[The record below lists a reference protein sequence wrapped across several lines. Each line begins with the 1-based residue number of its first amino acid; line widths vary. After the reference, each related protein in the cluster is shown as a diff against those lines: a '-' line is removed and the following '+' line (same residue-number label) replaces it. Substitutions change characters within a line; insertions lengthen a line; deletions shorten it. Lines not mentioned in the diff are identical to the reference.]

1 MIWIEFLKT
10 LGALAGVGVFSL
22 IMAGVGSRLFRW
34 ARVGIDDPAEYL
46 LCAIATGVI
55 LFELVCF
62 FLATAEVLLPG
73 LWFLLCAC
81 GLIAF
86 LEMAAL
92 RERTRELWVRARGQ
106 SGAAKIVCGLFL
118 LTLAFEGVTAMA
130 PLTGSDAMH
139 YHFAVPCLVLSQGWH
154 AIFFLTHSFL
164 TGQGHLL
171 ILAGLGLGSERL
183 ALGFLFLGGAL
194 AALAAACLARRW
206 MPSAGAWLMALT
218 FVLTPVVFWQMST
231 AGTPDLWMALY
242 AVLSLLMIARFV
254 QSHAKVYCWLA
265 GAFAGAIAGTKYT
278 GCVIAGS
285 LALALL
291 LESRSMRAL
300 GMFFAAALS
309 AGIWPY
315 ARNTVW
321 TGDPVFPFF
330 AARLQPGNYNA
341 YAMAAILA
349 DTGGSG
355 KWHVL
360 DLLRFPLFAAID
372 EKNIG
377 LWQFLGPIC
386 LVFAPLLFFAWRKTV
401 LWRGC
406 LVVWTVSTVGI
417 GLTSGM
423 MRFAVPV
430 YPLTLA
436 AVMAGLWSI
445 PMREWKLVRT
455 LAWATLVGFLV
466 LGAGGLLMYGRAAAM
481 AAIGAQSRE
490 DYLAAHAPDF
500 SKARFVNDALR
511 GRPGKA
517 LIFFQHV
524 YHLQVP
530 YVYGNPDGSWAV
542 DPDKLQSNAQWEE
555 FFQKEQIRWVVKA
568 PQYPQALA
576 ESLRKLEAEGL
587 LVTIASGEVEDFSG
601 NRIRG
606 VRERI
611 SVEILQVQ
619 EGIEVKE

>member
-1 MIWIEFLKT
+1 
-10 LGALAGVGVFSL
+10 
-22 IMAGVGSRLFRW
+22 
-34 ARVGIDDPAEYL
+34 
-46 LCAIATGVI
+46 
-55 LFELVCF
+55 
-62 FLATAEVLLPG
+62 
-73 LWFLLCAC
+73 
-81 GLIAF
+81 
-86 LEMAAL
+86 
-92 RERTRELWVRARGQ
+92 
-106 SGAAKIVCGLFL
+106 
-118 LTLAFEGVTAMA
+118 
-130 PLTGSDAMH
+130 MH
-139 YHFAVPCLVLSQGWH
+139 YHFAVPHLVLSQGWH
-154 AIFFLTHSFL
+154 PIFFLTHSFL

-171 ILAGLGLGSERL
+171 ILVGLGLGSERL

-206 MPSAGAWLMALT
+206 MPSAGAWLVALT

-231 AGTPDLWMALY
+231 AGAPDLWMAFY
-242 AVLSLLMIARFV
+242 ALLSLLMIARFV
-254 QSHAKVYCWLA
+254 ESHAKVYCWLA
-265 GAFAGAIAGTKYT
+265 GSFAGAIAGTKYT

-300 GMFFAAALS
+300 GIFFAAALS

-315 ARNTVW
+315 ARNMVW
-321 TGDPVFPFF
+321 TGDPVFPFL

-355 KWHVL
+355 KWHVS
-360 DLLRFPLFAAID
+360 DLLRFLMFAAID

-401 LWRGC
+401 LWRSC
-406 LVVWTVSTVGI
+406 LVVWIVSTAGI
-417 GLTSGM
+417 ELSSGM

-430 YPLTLA
+430 YPLALA
-436 AVMAGLWSI
+436 AVMAGLFSM
-445 PMREWKLVRT
+445 PVREWKLVRT
-455 LAWATLVGFLV
+455 LAWTTLVGFLM
-466 LGAGGLLMYGRAAAM
+466 LGAGGLLMYGRAAAV

-490 DYLAAHAPDF
+490 DYLAAHAADF
-500 SKARFVNDALR
+500 GKARFVNDELR

-542 DPDKLQSNAQWEE
+542 NPDKLQNSREWEE

-568 PQYPQALA
+568 PQYPKALA

-587 LVTIASGEVEDFSG
+587 LVAIASGEVEDFSG

-611 SVEILQVQ
+611 LVEILQVQ
-619 EGIEVKE
+619 EGIEAKE

>member
-1 MIWIEFLKT
+1 MSWIEFLKT

-34 ARVGIDDPAEYL
+34 AKVGIDDSAEYL

-62 FLATAEVLLPG
+62 FLATAAVLRPG

-86 LEMAAL
+86 LELAAL

-106 SGAAKIVCGLFL
+106 SGAAKTVCGLFL
-118 LTLAFEGVTAMA
+118 LTLAFEGLTAMA

-139 YHFAVPCLVLSQGWH
+139 YHFAVPRLVLSQGWH
-154 AIFFLTHSFL
+154 PIFSLTHSFL

-194 AALAAACLARRW
+194 AALAATCLARRW
-206 MPSAGAWLMALT
+206 MPAAGAWLVALT

-231 AGTPDLWMALY
+231 AGAPDLWMAFY
-242 AVLSLLMIARFV
+242 ALLSLLMIARSV
-254 QSHAKVYCWLA
+254 DSHTKVYCWLA

-315 ARNTVW
+315 ARNMVW

-330 AARLQPGNYNA
+330 VARLQPGNYNA
-341 YAMAAILA
+341 YAMTAILA

-355 KWHVL
+355 KWNVL
-360 DLLRFPLFAAID
+360 DLLRFPMFAAID
-372 EKNIG
+372 GKNIG

-406 LVVWTVSTVGI
+406 LVVWILSTLGI

-430 YPLTLA
+430 YPLALA

-455 LAWATLVGFLV
+455 LAWVTLVGFLV
-466 LGAGGLLMYGRAAAM
+466 LGAGGLLIYGRAAAM

-490 DYLAAHAPDF
+490 DYLATHAADF
-500 SKARFVNDALR
+500 AKARFVNDALR
-511 GRPGKA
+511 SRPGKA

-530 YVYGNPDGSWAV
+530 YVYGNPDGSWVV
-542 DPDKLQSNAQWEE
+542 DPDKLHSNAQWEE
-555 FFQKEQIRWVVKA
+555 FFKKEQIRWVVKA
-568 PQYPQALA
+568 PQYPKALA
-576 ESLRKLEAEGL
+576 ESLRKLEAEGW
-587 LVTIASGEVEDFSG
+587 LVAIASGEIEDFSG

-611 SVEILQVQ
+611 FVEILQVQ
-619 EGIEVKE
+619 EGIEAKE